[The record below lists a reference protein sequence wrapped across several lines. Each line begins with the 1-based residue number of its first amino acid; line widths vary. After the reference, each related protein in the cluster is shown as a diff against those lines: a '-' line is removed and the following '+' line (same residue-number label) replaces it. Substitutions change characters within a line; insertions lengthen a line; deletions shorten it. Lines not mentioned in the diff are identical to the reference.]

1 MRNDYILSYPEE
13 LLGEVAYGEEL
24 DGTITVYSN
33 GGYVGNIV
41 PHKPL
46 PDILPKVRYF
56 ILNDKKYYLHKIKK
70 TIHFKSSPYATRD
83 EANTRSWRMVE
94 EFGNNK
100 VSSRVVEVS
109 NIFGKKSYIILFEVI
124 CDIVDDE
131 LWKKVKKY

>member
-56 ILNDKKYYLHKIKK
+56 ILNDNILL
-70 TIHFKSSPYATRD
+70 SPRLNILESIYGQSVTVLQPVYKFGGPSRD
-83 EANTRSWRMVE
+83 SNRD
-94 EFGNNK
+94 
-100 VSSRVVEVS
+100 SR
-109 NIFGKKSYIILFEVI
+109 L
-124 CDIVDDE
+124 
-131 LWKKVKKY
+131 L